1 VSGRSYA
8 HCNERLELM
17 YWYVLF
23 VKAGKERKIEEYLKK
38 QLNQDVCIPFFPLQE
53 ILFKRSGILKK
64 EIRLLFPGYVFIDSS
79 LPNQEFMKEI
89 NYLINKCSD
98 IISLLKYS
106 DTVIAMK
113 ECEKNMLLCLCNN
126 DHCIGASY
134 GIIEGDK
141 IHIFDGP
148 LKGLESV
155 VRKVN
160 RHKREALI
168 EIEIMGDVR
177 LVTVALEVVEKV
189 SDNS

>member
-1 VSGRSYA
+1 
-8 HCNERLELM
+8 M

-23 VKAGKERKIEEYLKK
+23 VKSGKERKVEQCLRKELDTDIS
-38 QLNQDVCIPFFPLQE
+38 IPFIPLQE
-53 ILFKRSGILKK
+53 ILFRRSGTVRK
-64 EIRLLFPGYVFIDSS
+64 EIRPLFPGYVFIESI
-79 LPNQEFMKEI
+79 LPGQDFLEET
-89 NYLINKCSD
+89 NYLINKSGD

-106 DTVIAMK
+106 DTEVAMK
-113 ECEKNMLLCLCNN
+113 ESEKLRLLSLCNN
-126 DHCIGASY
+126 DHCIEVSY

-148 LKGLESV
+148 LKGMESI

-177 LVTVALEVVEKV
+177 LVTVALEVVKKV
-189 SDNS
+189 PDCND

>member
-1 VSGRSYA
+1 
-8 HCNERLELM
+8 M

-23 VKAGKERKIEEYLKK
+23 VKSGKERKVEQYLSK
-38 QLNQDVCIPFFPLQE
+38 QLNTDVCTPFMPLQE
-53 ILFKRSGILKK
+53 ILFKRSGVIKN
-64 EIRLLFPGYVFIDSS
+64 EIRFLFPGYVFVESM
-79 LPNQEFMKEI
+79 LAGQEFLEVT
-89 NYLINKCSD
+89 NHLINKSSD

-106 DTVIAMK
+106 DTEIAMK
-113 ECEKNMLLCLCNN
+113 ESEKLRLLSLCNN
-126 DHCIGASY
+126 DHCIEASY

-148 LKGLESV
+148 LKGMESI

-189 SDNS
+189 TDNSN